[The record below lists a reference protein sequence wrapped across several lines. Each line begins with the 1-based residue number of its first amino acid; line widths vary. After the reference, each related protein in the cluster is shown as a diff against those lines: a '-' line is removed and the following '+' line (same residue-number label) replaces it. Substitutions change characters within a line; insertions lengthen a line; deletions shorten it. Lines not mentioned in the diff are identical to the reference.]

1 MPTIQDEVVL
11 NAPPG
16 RLWEFPTALRY
27 HPLWM
32 ADVSSLQAISTSET
46 VAGTTYTVMR
56 RGRHGPESW
65 IVAELDPARFLR
77 LSEYRR
83 DVHLRFRLEPLGEGT
98 RLNVE
103 YAWPS
108 RGSLLD
114 RLLPQAAQQRMLERS
129 LARLK
134 ELVTLNQD
142 IKLLYGMGDE

>member
-1 MPTIQDEVVL
+1 MPAIQHEVVL
-11 NAPPG
+11 NAPPE
-16 RLWEFPTALRY
+16 RLWEFLTALRY

-32 ADVSSLQAISTSET
+32 ADVASVQAISTPET
-46 VAGTTYTVMR
+46 AAGTTYTVMR

-65 IVAELDPARFLR
+65 IVGELDPGRFLR

-98 RLNVE
+98 RLHVE

-108 RGSLLD
+108 RGGLLD
-114 RLLPQAAQQRMLERS
+114 RLLPRAAQQRTLVRS

-134 ELVTLNQD
+134 ELVALNQD